1 MKSYISTYVQIHIT
15 IDPDLCKYTYSGSV
29 DPALL
34 RLETAMNIFVLFQ
47 DKKCFQLPY
56 TVEEEE
62 ELEKCTTKL
71 GPPRCEK
78 TPVSLPKQICVDIQH
93 VPAPAPVNHYA
104 AIQPIQ
110 PASLPY
116 LG

>member
-1 MKSYISTYVQIHIT
+1 
-15 IDPDLCKYTYSGSV
+15 
-29 DPALL
+29 
-34 RLETAMNIFVLFQ
+34 MNISILFQ

-93 VPAPAPVNHYA
+93 VPAPVPVNHYA
-104 AIQPIQ
+104 AVHPIQ